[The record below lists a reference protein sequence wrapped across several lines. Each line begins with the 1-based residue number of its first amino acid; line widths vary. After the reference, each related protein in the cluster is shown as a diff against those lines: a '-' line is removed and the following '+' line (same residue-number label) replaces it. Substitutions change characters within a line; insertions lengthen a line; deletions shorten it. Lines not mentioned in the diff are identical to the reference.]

1 MAVYEFDT
9 DVMRDTSDYINEKAD
24 SLESNLNNCRK
35 IVDINLSNWKG
46 QASGVYKES
55 NNMLCDN
62 ILANV
67 DTMRAAAAY
76 NNHVADILDEAEDM
90 LASQVI

>member
-1 MAVYEFDT
+1 
-9 DVMRDTSDYINEKAD
+9 
-24 SLESNLNNCRK
+24 
-35 IVDINLSNWKG
+35 
-46 QASGVYKES
+46 
-55 NNMLCDN
+55 
-62 ILANV
+62 V